1 MTENAKQRLDK
12 WLWFSRMAKTRAL
25 AVEMIANG
33 YVRVNGTRTA
43 QAAKR
48 VGHGD
53 VLTIALEHRVIVLE
67 IKGCSLRR
75 GPYSEAS
82 QLYRLIEGA
91 FAPGPLKG

>member
-12 WLWFSRMAKTRAL
+12 WLWFSRMTKTRAL

-33 YVRVNGTRTA
+33 YVRVNGTRTG

-67 IKGCSLRR
+67 IKGCSSRR

-82 QLYRLIEGA
+82 QLYRLIEDPL
-91 FAPGPLKG
+91 APGLLKG